1 MAYINTQLIE
11 NLKVQNLIFISNNNN
26 PIPIG
31 YSLYMG
37 PNGRTYW
44 DQAFNNS
51 SFTNF
56 STDVYTYINDSLM
69 IVQDDIDTLTANI
82 NTVSQDLEQLTNSL
96 EVLSTNIQSQLTS
109 TYQGLISTL
118 FSFSSFSTFYV
129 ELSSIQLAMQSNVST
144 LSTTIILTN
153 ASTYNSLSSSIQ
165 NAYLSSIMYTNASI
179 STLSSGVQI
188 SQSSA
193 VSLLTFQF
201 TSSISSLTNYV
212 NVQDTSLSNS
222 ITILNLATQQNSA
235 NIQSQSNQISALQTT
250 STNMS
255 TVVNSWISSYV
266 QADQA
271 KQNIEINNSISTLS
285 STVYANKISSDAS
298 IMYLSSLISTNT
310 QSIAVLNIEVASLST
325 QILELSGEVST
336 LVETGLPSSLY
347 ASFDQLSNYTY
358 ELLTTMYDG
367 TVLYQSTLASTT
379 VVQCQS
385 IASVFFTEYV
395 SSLYIS
401 SISATTAYFNTQI
414 STLFSTLTS
423 SIYYETKS
431 TATYYLNSTIP
442 VLLSTAISTS
452 LTGFETDALAA
463 YNEYL
468 SSLAYTYT
476 SNQIYLN
483 SANPQGS
490 MNLSSFRNYE
500 VFVQDIYDTV
510 TPIGLTYNPTLLT
523 GLDYVR
529 GYISVHVSTPT
540 ADQTYSL
547 NDGKLQFDVYRWG
560 IPTTIWGNVYPTIS
574 NQQYTIM
581 YEYMILRN
589 NVYANL
595 LAVYPIL
602 YVSSLVI
609 VTPDPQLPTVF
620 TVTWTSYNGFY
631 AGSALSPPFDPNTI
645 LTISTSGTTRQSF
658 YNLPMNFQ
666 QQVYIPQ
673 SEQLPYT
680 FIVSIAGQTNPVYAF
695 ISTII

>member
-69 IVQDDIDTLTANI
+69 IVQDDIDTLTANV
-82 NTVSQDLEQLTNSL
+82 NTISQDLQQLTNTL
-96 EVLSTNIQSQLTS
+96 EVLSTNIRSELTS

-118 FSFSSFSTFYV
+118 YSFSSFSTFYV
-129 ELSSIQLAMQSNVST
+129 ELSSLQLAMQSNVST
-144 LSTTIILTN
+144 LSTTIVLTN

-165 NAYLSSIMYTNASI
+165 NAYLSSILYTNASI

-193 VSLLTFQF
+193 VSLLTFQL

-212 NVQDTSLSNS
+212 NAKDALLFDS
-222 ITILNLATQQNSA
+222 IQVLNLATQQNAA
-235 NIQSQSNQISALQTT
+235 NIQSQSNQITALQTT

-255 TVVNSWISSYV
+255 TVVNGWISSYV

-271 KQNIEINNSISTLS
+271 KQTIEINNSISTLS
-285 STVYANKISSDAS
+285 STVYTNKISSDAS
-298 IMYLSSLISTNT
+298 IMFLSSLISTNT
-310 QSIAVLNIEVASLST
+310 QSIAVLNIEVASLNT
-325 QILELSGEVST
+325 QMIELSGEVST

-367 TVLYQSTLASTT
+367 TLVYQSTLASTT
-379 VVQCQS
+379 IVQCQS
-385 IASVFFTEYV
+385 VASVFFTEYV

-401 SISATTAYFNTQI
+401 SISVTTAYFNMQI

-423 SIYYETKS
+423 TIYYETTS
-431 TATYYLNSTIP
+431 TVSIYINSTIP

-468 SSLAYTYT
+468 SSLAYSYT

-483 SANPQGS
+483 SANPRGT
-490 MNLSSFRNYE
+490 MNFSSFRNYE
-500 VFVQDIYDTV
+500 VFVQDIYNTV
-510 TPIGLTYNPTLLT
+510 TPIGLTYDPALLT

-529 GYISVHVSTPT
+529 GYISIHISTPT
-540 ADQTYSL
+540 MDQTYTL

-581 YEYMILRN
+581 YEYMILRKT
-589 NVYANL
+589 VYANL
-595 LAVYPIL
+595 LAVYPLL
-602 YVSSLVI
+602 YVSTVAI
-609 VTPDPQLPTVF
+609 VQTSPGLFAVA
-620 TVTWTSYNGFY
+620 WTSYNGFY

-645 LTISTSGTTRQSF
+645 LTISSSGYSQTIF
-658 YNLPMNFQ
+658 NLPMN
-666 QQVYIPQ
+666 
-673 SEQLPYT
+673 SEQQIFINPSFPLPYT
-680 FIVSIAGQTNPVYAF
+680 FTIHIAGQTNTAYAF
-695 ISTII
+695 TSTIY